1 MHQLGCDYDDLKNF
15 KRHASKALGKVR
27 AVYPA
32 LKIRSK
38 PGGFDLLPCPPGGAA
53 CALGTGV
60 SLLAREILL
69 TP

>member
-38 PGGFDLLPCPPGGAA
+38 PGGFDLLPCPPAVLPVL
-53 CALGTGV
+53 LGR
-60 SLLAREILL
+60 A
-69 TP
+69 